1 MLNNN
6 YLMARVL
13 GIPGASAPY
22 ATGRRRIEQ
31 VRYSWEELYQE
42 TGISS
47 EEIGVRM
54 TDFGMHYW
62 TSHHP
67 YVVPQPFTLEPTES
81 YSMAE
86 LDEYA
91 ATLAEVAREARETPE
106 VVRTA
111 PHNQT
116 VHHTHHDDLDDP
128 DRWAI
133 TWRAY
138 QRKYFP
144 AESVAS

>member
-1 MLNNN
+1 
-6 YLMARVL
+6 
-13 GIPGASAPY
+13 
-22 ATGRRRIEQ
+22 
-31 VRYSWEELYQE
+31 
-42 TGISS
+42 
-47 EEIGVRM
+47 
-54 TDFGMHYW
+54 MHYW

-91 ATLAEVAREARETPE
+91 AVLAEIAREAREDAET
-106 VVRTA
+106 VRTA
-111 PHNQT
+111 PHRQT

-128 DRWAI
+128 ERWAI

-138 QRKYFP
+138 RRKYFGEP
-144 AESVAS
+144 ATAEAAA